1 METPIVF
8 PNPSDGSGPVS
19 VGFQINRPVDHVTV
33 LVVTVANRL
42 IYDKVMPGPFGVG
55 MNFAALDLKDLKGV
69 KLANGTY
76 YVYVETPDGTRAL
89 GKLVILE

>member
-76 YVYVETPDGTRAL
+76 YVYV
-89 GKLVILE
+89 